1 MLKKYRRKEIFEAEQ
16 FDGSEQ
22 MIRKYHID
30 VFQTWNGK
38 RKKVEYMVGDADADY
53 SGRHINVGDW
63 IIKKINDNQ
72 IKIIKADTFKGFFEE
87 VE

>member
-1 MLKKYRRKEIFEAEQ
+1 MFFKLGMVKE
-16 FDGSEQ
+16 
-22 MIRKYHID
+22 
-30 VFQTWNGK
+30 
-38 RKKVEYMVGDADADY
+38 KKVEYMVGDADADY